1 MDVISLRSGRTVAI
15 RQIRSDDLT
24 RLRAAHDR
32 LSPESK
38 YSRFLAAKPHLSLAD
53 ARYLVEIDGWNHHAL
68 VATSVEGPEEIL
80 AVARFIR
87 SPEDPRVAE
96 FAIVVGDAF
105 QREGLASA
113 LLDRLADAALAQ
125 GIQRFTATTLASNQ
139 AVHRLI
145 RRLAGRLPRAR
156 RLGHLDE
163 FEFELAS

>member
-1 MDVISLRSGRTVAI
+1 METVSLRSGRTVAI
-15 RQIRSDDLT
+15 RRIRPDDLN

-38 YSRFLAAKPHLSLAD
+38 YARFLAAKPHLSLAD
-53 ARYLVEIDGWNHHAL
+53 ARYLVDVDGWNHFAL

-80 AVARFIR
+80 GVARFVR
-87 SPEDPRVAE
+87 LPEDRRVAE

-105 QREGLASA
+105 QREGLASE
-113 LLDRLADAALAQ
+113 LLERLADAALAQ
-125 GIQRFTATTLASNQ
+125 GIERFTATTLATNE

-156 RLGHLDE
+156 RVGHLDE
-163 FEFELAS
+163 IEFELAS